1 MITLNEKEQEI
12 FDRKREIINRSI
24 DFYGKLTEDFHQSV
38 DKLLAKL
45 IKNDNAD
52 FICDMYIEF
61 LSRCS
66 FMRSSLGGESYRKK
80 KQAFIE
86 GLKDN
91 KNLENIMYSF
101 SRFLVKKVLKFSD
114 GYKSVFFGPKYDLEI
129 SNEEDNKKIF
139 ELRDFVY
146 ALLYLEEE
154 TEYEIHYN
162 DALIRLMGYIILHKE
177 YFRNSNTYKELLI
190 SLDEH
195 FYNYYEDCLLNYG
208 HMESQ
213 LFDVET
219 YMRDY
224 LNGSK
229 VKREIL

>member
-66 FMRSSLGGESYRKK
+66 FTRPTLMGKTYRKK
-80 KQAFIE
+80 KESFIE

-91 KNLENIMYSF
+91 KYLEKLMYSF
-101 SRFLVKKVLKFSD
+101 SRFLVTKVIRYGD
-114 GYKSVFFGPKYDLEI
+114 GHISVFFGLKYDLDKYR
-129 SNEEDNKKIF
+129 EEDNSIMF
-139 ELRDFVY
+139 ELRDFTY
-146 ALLYLEEE
+146 ALLSLEENS
-154 TEYEIHYN
+154 EYEEYYN
-162 DALIRLMGYIILHKE
+162 DALMRLMGYIILHKE
-177 YFRNSNTYKELLI
+177 YFRNSNVYKELLI
-190 SLDEH
+190 SLNDH
-195 FYNYYEDCLLNYG
+195 YPDYYVDCILNYG
-208 HMESQ
+208 YIDSQ
-213 LFDVET
+213 LFDPEI
-219 YMRDY
+219 YIRDY
-224 LNGSK
+224 LNRSK